1 MKKIILMLI
10 IFSFFI
16 AGCSGEDQAVKHK
29 YTDSFFDT
37 FDTLVRV
44 VAYADSDE
52 EYDQYLE
59 QIHHRYMELHRL
71 YDIYL
76 DYEGINNLK
85 TVNDN
90 AGVKPVEVGPEI
102 IDLILFS
109 KEMYSRTG
117 GITNIAMGPVL
128 KIWHHYR
135 SEADYDPAGA
145 RVPPL
150 EDLVEASRY
159 TDLDQVIVDAEKNTV
174 FLTDPRMSLDV
185 GAVAKGFATEIVAKE
200 IEAAGLTS
208 GVISAGGNV
217 RLIGTPPEKERDRW
231 GIGVQ
236 DPDASIFGGE
246 EKLLDVIY
254 LESGSVDT
262 SGDYQRYYVVDG
274 KAYHHL
280 IDPRTLMP
288 AEHFRVVTVV
298 ADSAAVADFMS
309 TSLFL
314 VPFEQSYALAESMN
328 NFEALWIFPDGK
340 MEMTDGMSEMLKS
353 SGAGGS
359 NAD

>member
-1 MKKIILMLI
+1 MKKIILIMM
-10 IFSFFI
+10 FSLFI
-16 AGCSGEDQAVKHK
+16 AGCSGAEQPVKHK
-29 YTDSFFDT
+29 YADSFFDT

-44 VAYADSDE
+44 VAYADNE
-52 EYDQYLE
+52 EEFDRYLD
-59 QIHHRYMELHRL
+59 QIHDRYMELHRL

-76 DYEGINNLK
+76 NYEGVSNLK

-90 AGVKPVEVGPEI
+90 AGIKPVEVAPEI

-109 KEMYSRTG
+109 KEMHTRTG
-117 GITNIAMGPVL
+117 GITNIAMGSVL

-135 SEADYDPAGA
+135 SEANYDPAGA

-150 EDLVEASRY
+150 EDLIEASRY
-159 TDLDQVIVDAEKNTV
+159 TDLDQVIVDTEKNTV
-174 FLTDPRMSLDV
+174 FLADSRMSIDV
-185 GAVAKGFATEIVAKE
+185 GAVAKGFATEIVVEE
-200 IEAAGLTS
+200 IEAAGLTA

-217 RLIGTPPEKERDRW
+217 RLIGTPPEEERDRW

-254 LESGSVDT
+254 LAGGSVDT
-262 SGDYQRYYVVDG
+262 SGDYQRYYVVGG

-280 IDPRTLMP
+280 IDPGTLMP
-288 AEHFRVVTVV
+288 AEHFRVVTVA
-298 ADSAAVADFMS
+298 ADSAAVADYMS
-309 TSLFL
+309 TTLFL
-314 VPFEQSYALAESMN
+314 VPFEQSYALVESLD
-328 NFEALWIFPDGK
+328 NFEALWILPDGK
-340 MEMTDGMSEMLKS
+340 MKKTDGMREMLKS